1 MHIPK
6 GVINSIK
13 TAGLQLNNYFC
24 MESMKKIPFTKMH
37 GAGNDYIYIDALSEV
52 PDNLPLLS
60 RQISNRHF
68 GVGSDGLVAILPSE
82 CADFRMRM
90 FNADGSEAE
99 MCGNAS
105 RCIGKYVYDKGL
117 TDKTDI
123 TLETLSGIR
132 HLHLEIT
139 DGRVSKVT
147 VDMGAPELLP
157 ERIPVKS
164 ESKEAKISEREI
176 INGIEYKITAVGMGN
191 PHAVVFVPSL
201 FDRLVLQ
208 EGPKMEV
215 AEIFPN
221 RSNIEFVKVID
232 RSHIE
237 MRVWERGSVETMAC
251 GTGACA
257 AVVACVLNGLT
268 DRIVSVALP
277 GGVLLINWDEATN
290 HVFLTGPAEFIADG
304 EYYPLVAEENGE
316 V

>member
-1 MHIPK
+1 
-6 GVINSIK
+6 
-13 TAGLQLNNYFC
+13 
-24 MESMKKIPFTKMH
+24 MH
-37 GAGNDYIYIDALSEV
+37 GAGNDYVYIDALSEV

-60 RQISNRHF
+60 RQISDRHF
-68 GVGSDGLVAILPSE
+68 GIGSDGLVLILPSDK
-82 CADFRMRM
+82 ADFRMRM

-105 RCIGKYVYDKGL
+105 RCIGKYVYDKHL

-123 TLETLSGIR
+123 TLETLAGIR
-132 HLHLEIT
+132 HLHLEVC
-139 DGRVSKVT
+139 DGKVAEVT
-147 VDMGAPELLP
+147 VDMGTPELSP

-164 ESKEAKISEREI
+164 ASKEAKISEKEI

-191 PHAVVFVPSL
+191 PHAVVFMPAL

-221 RSNIEFVKVID
+221 KSNIEFIKVID

-237 MRVWERGSVETMAC
+237 MRVWERGSGETMAC

-257 AVVACVLNGLT
+257 AVVASVLNGFT
-268 DRIVSVALP
+268 GREVYVSLP
-277 GGVLLINWDEATN
+277 GGELKITWDEESN

-304 EYYPLVAEENGE
+304 VFYPQHSEEEIGE
-316 V
+316 